1 MTEKTEATENL
12 NLTLTPEQAEYLRE
26 SITNCISMYMVTY
39 QFKAWDIANHEV
51 TKQNNPELY
60 TEAVKLEH
68 EKVTEEAKQLDIAIS
83 RAWVIEQLVY
93 NLLQLPLP
101 ERKSNEEIIAEYIK
115 LIQARNWANEQDAA
129 VSEDSEVLSTESKD

>member
-1 MTEKTEATENL
+1 MTKKAEKIENL

-39 QFKAWDIANHEV
+39 QFKAWDIANYEV
-51 TKQNNPELY
+51 VKQNDPESY
-60 TEAVKLEH
+60 TEAAKLEH
-68 EKVTEEAKQLDIAIS
+68 EKITKEAEQLDIAIS

-115 LIQARNWANEQDAA
+115 LIQDGNRTHKQDAA

>member
-83 RAWVIEQLVY
+83 RA
-93 NLLQLPLP
+93 
-101 ERKSNEEIIAEYIK
+101 
-115 LIQARNWANEQDAA
+115 
-129 VSEDSEVLSTESKD
+129 